1 MLFNDQT
8 EGVQGNSAG
17 QVNIPEVRSAPTFI
31 CGKCEK
37 GFETQAK
44 LNKHKEEEQD
54 DDDLLH
60 AVREAEEL
68 YNALE
73 ILTQSEYDQEK
84 EEESKQEMKEKLT
97 RFWDILKKKTEFQM
111 KSGQKIQN
119 LEAEVQRL
127 QDEVKLSSEVTTNQL
142 LQLDEKDNE
151 KDSLSK
157 EVRGLIK
164 VLQEK
169 EVEISELKEIND
181 EVVVIPP
188 KDTMSETL
196 TEHRCN
202 ACDKTFRKSHDLD
215 KHMDAKHCEKQCT
228 YCDKVCESE

>member
-1 MLFNDQT
+1 MGDLTSDSTAPRVPCEVVNCNKDYATKGTMMVHVEKHHKVSDQIDSPLGSFPTGISARVLFNDQT

-84 EEESKQEMKEKLT
+84 DKESKQEMKEKLT

-111 KSGQKIQN
+111 KSVQKIQN
-119 LEAEVQRL
+119 LEA
-127 QDEVKLSSEVTTNQL
+127 N
-142 LQLDEKDNE
+142 
-151 KDSLSK
+151 SK
-157 EVRGLIK
+157 ASR
-164 VLQEK
+164 
-169 EVEISELKEIND
+169 
-181 EVVVIPP
+181 
-188 KDTMSETL
+188 
-196 TEHRCN
+196 
-202 ACDKTFRKSHDLD
+202 
-215 KHMDAKHCEKQCT
+215 
-228 YCDKVCESE
+228 